1 MVSPRIPRRKEPTMI
16 QVLLNTS
23 VAAIAITIIVV
34 VLYVIITVAI
44 DQYKNM

>member
-1 MVSPRIPRRKEPTMI
+1 MI